1 MAADPH
7 EKPPDYKPPRS
18 AEELLARYAVGERY
32 FVYANLAYTNLA
44 HAELVGVNLEG
55 ANLTGV
61 ELPGAHLNNA
71 DLRGTNLCDSNLFN
85 TSLYGTSFRSAN
97 LARANLAGAKL
108 YDANLARA
116 NLDGACLDGAHFG
129 GAKLAGTYLANT
141 DISPMCDADPPV
153 VHLGSSIIDHGSIIL
168 SASSPHLKDFLV
180 RAGMP
185 AMFAEYNIDCAKALR
200 GSVFDMMRSTFI
212 SYGGPDAA
220 FARKLYEALHSNGVT
235 TFLYEEHAIPG
246 EKIHRTMRNGV
257 NEHDRVV
264 LICSKASLVR
274 PGVLAEIEHVLERE
288 ARDGGET
295 YLIPIRLDDYVLR
308 EWKPKRED
316 LAQAVRDREVA
327 NFEGADTD
335 PVKFEKALGRLLRA
349 LRKPT
354 TLPKVEP

>member
-1 MAADPH
+1 MERNPW
-7 EKPPDYKPPRS
+7 ELPPNYTPPQS
-18 AEELLARYAVGERY
+18 AEELLARYAAGER
-32 FVYANLAYTNLA
+32 FFD
-44 HAELVGVNLEG
+44 G
-55 ANLTGV
+55 ANLG
-61 ELPGAHLNNA
+61 GA
-71 DLRGTNLCDSNLFN
+71 D
-85 TSLYGTSFRSAN
+85 
-97 LARANLAGAKL
+97 LARANLAVARLCGANL
-108 YDANLARA
+108 RAADLDGANLAGASLRGANLRAADLRAANLARA
-116 NLDGACLDGAHFG
+116 SLARANLADTDLG
-129 GAKLAGTYLANT
+129 GTYLLEVDLSAF
-141 DISPMCDADPPV
+141 CDADPPV
-153 VHLGSSIIDHGSIIL
+153 RHWSPSTVDYLSIIRSVR
-168 SASSPHLKDFLV
+168 SPRLKEFLI
-180 RAGMP
+180 RTGMP
-185 AMFAEYNIDCAKALR
+185 VMFAEYNVDCAVAAS
-200 GSVFDMMRSTFI
+200 GSGFDMMRSTFI
-212 SYGGPDAA
+212 SYGGPDNA

-246 EKIHRTMRNGV
+246 EKIHRTMRKGV

-308 EWKPKRED
+308 DWAPKRED

-354 TLPKVEP
+354 LPKPDP